1 MKKLFDEFRKLEG
14 NVLCIEINDD
24 KVMSKL
30 NKNDKISIYELYRN
44 KKQGLFKKRK
54 RIKTKGG
61 KSVNI
66 KKFRKI
72 FKKKSIEYI
81 VINID
86 NIFDYY
92 KFLVSNSIYI
102 CNTKVLVYGTSEYID
117 ADVIAKKFKRYDV
130 QITNFKEDDQFNGN
144 VVFKGI
150 VDCANECLKE
160 GITVGLG
167 TDTGCPYITHY
178 DMWREI
184 YYFTKYCNV
193 SNNFALHT
201 ATEVNAK
208 VLGMENEI
216 GRIKENMS
224 ADMIVTDKNPLD
236 DIKVLRNVNMVVIRG
251 KIINSPK
258 IKKYKNVEEA
268 LDTLL

>member
-72 FKKKSIEYI
+72 FKKRSIEYI

-102 CNTKVLVYGTSEYID
+102 CNTKVLVYGTSKYID

-130 QITNFKEDDQFNGN
+130 QITNFKEDNKYLC
-144 VVFKGI
+144 VVDVSKAKFSR
-150 VDCANECLKE
+150 LKE
-160 GITVGLG
+160 KFYIMI
-167 TDTGCPYITHY
+167 DTFI
-178 DMWREI
+178 
-184 YYFTKYCNV
+184 N
-193 SNNFALHT
+193 
-201 ATEVNAK
+201 
-208 VLGMENEI
+208 I
-216 GRIKENMS
+216 G
-224 ADMIVTDKNPLD
+224 DMISYILT
-236 DIKVLRNVNMVVIRG
+236 
-251 KIINSPK
+251 S
-258 IKKYKNVEEA
+258 
-268 LDTLL
+268 